1 MSMDDIA
8 NRCGEWLRG
17 TGPESDI
24 VMSSRIRLARNL
36 ADYPFIRRCN
46 DIDRANIESTI
57 RERLVANQNLSSLS
71 FINVAELN
79 LLDRQLLVERQL
91 ISRELANS
99 EGARSVAIDA
109 PEQLSLMVN
118 EEDHLRLQVIKSGLD
133 LDGAW
138 ELIDQLDDEI
148 ESKLTYAFNEQLGY
162 LTACPTNVGTGM
174 RVSVL
179 VHLPALVITKQIEKV
194 FRSAQKINLVVRG
207 LYGEGSQ
214 AMGDFYQVSNQIT
227 LGKSEKDLM
236 LLVADVIDVVLKY
249 ERKARDFLISEKQND
264 LFDKVSRAYGMLQ
277 SAQQISSEE
286 TMHLLSRVRMGVS
299 LGLIEELEIPDINQL
314 FIRTQPAHLQKIH
327 SSELDTDERNI
338 ERANYLHD
346 QLKLDNGGND
356 SQIN

>member
-46 DIDRANIESTI
+46 DIDKANIESTI
-57 RERLVANQNLSSLS
+57 RERIVANADLSRLS
-71 FINVAELN
+71 FINVAELS

-99 EGARSVAIDA
+99 EGARSVAIDQ

-118 EEDHLRLQVIKSGLD
+118 EEDHMRLQVIKSGFD

-138 ELIDQLDDEI
+138 ELINHLDDEI
-148 ESKLTYAFNEQLGY
+148 ESNVTYAYNKQLGY

-194 FRSAQKINLVVRG
+194 FRSAQKMNLVVRG
-207 LYGEGSQ
+207 LYGEGTQ
-214 AMGDFYQVSNQIT
+214 AMGDFYQVSNQVT
-227 LGKSEKDLM
+227 LGKSEKNLIY
-236 LLVADVIDVVLKY
+236 LVDDVICKVLKY
-249 ERKARDFLISEKQND
+249 ERMAREVLINEKQND
-264 LFDKVSRAYGMLQ
+264 LFDKVSRAYGMLR

-299 LGLIEELEIPDINQL
+299 LGLIGELEIPDINQL
-314 FIRTQPAHLQKIH
+314 FLQTQPAHLQKIH

-346 QLKLDNGGND
+346 QLKLDNGDD
-356 SQIN
+356 SQMN

>member
-46 DIDRANIESTI
+46 DIDKANIESTV
-57 RERLVANQNLSSLS
+57 RERIVANTDLSSLS

-99 EGARSVAIDA
+99 EGARSVAIDK

-118 EEDHLRLQVIKSGLD
+118 EEDHMRLQVIKSGFD

-138 ELIDQLDDEI
+138 ELINHLDDEI
-148 ESKLTYAFNEQLGY
+148 ESKVTYAYNQQLGY

-194 FRSAQKINLVVRG
+194 FRSAQKMNLVVRG
-207 LYGEGSQ
+207 LYGEGTQ
-214 AMGDFYQVSNQIT
+214 AMGDFYQVSNQVT
-227 LGKSEKDLM
+227 LGKSEKDLIY
-236 LLVADVIDVVLKY
+236 LVDDVICKVLKY
-249 ERKARDFLISEKQND
+249 ERMAREVLINEKQND
-264 LFDKVSRAYGMLQ
+264 LFDKVSRAYGMLR

-299 LGLIEELEIPDINQL
+299 LGLIGELEIPDINQL
-314 FIRTQPAHLQKIH
+314 FLQTQPAHLQKIH

-338 ERANYLHD
+338 ERANYLHN
-346 QLKLDNGGND
+346 QLKLENGDD
-356 SQIN
+356 SQMN

>member
-46 DIDRANIESTI
+46 DIDKANIESTI
-57 RERLVANQNLSSLS
+57 RERIVANADLSRLR

-99 EGARSVAIDA
+99 EGARSVAIDE

-118 EEDHLRLQVIKSGLD
+118 EEDHMRLQVIKSGFD

-138 ELIDQLDDEI
+138 ELINHLDDEI
-148 ESKLTYAFNEQLGY
+148 ESNVTYAYNKQLGY

-194 FRSAQKINLVVRG
+194 FRSAQKMNLVVRG

-214 AMGDFYQVSNQIT
+214 AMGDFYQVSNQVT
-227 LGKSEKDLM
+227 LGKPEKDLIY
-236 LLVADVIDVVLKY
+236 LVSDVICKVLKY
-249 ERKARDFLISEKQND
+249 ERMAREVLINEKQND
-264 LFDKVSRAYGMLQ
+264 LFDKVSRAYGMLR

-299 LGLIEELEIPDINQL
+299 LGLIGELEISDINQL
-314 FIRTQPAHLQKIH
+314 FLQTQPAHLQKKH

-338 ERANYLHD
+338 ERANYLHN
-346 QLKLDNGGND
+346 QLKLDNGDD
-356 SQIN
+356 SQMN

>member
-1 MSMDDIA
+1 MSMEDIV

-46 DIDRANIESTI
+46 DIDKANIESTV
-57 RERLVANQNLSSLS
+57 RERIVANPNLDRLN

-99 EGARSVAIDA
+99 EGARSVAIDE

-118 EEDHLRLQVIKSGLD
+118 EEDHMRLQVIKSGFD

-138 ELIDQLDDEI
+138 ELINHLDDEI
-148 ESKLTYAFNEQLGY
+148 ESKITYAYAEQFGY

-179 VHLPALVITKQIEKV
+179 VHLPALVITKQVEKF
-194 FRSAQKINLVVRG
+194 FRSAQKMNLVVRG
-207 LYGEGSQ
+207 LYGEGTQ
-214 AMGDFYQVSNQIT
+214 AMGDFYQVSNQVT
-227 LGKSEKDLM
+227 LGKSEKDLIY
-236 LLVADVIDVVLKY
+236 LVEDVIGKVLEY
-249 ERKARDFLISEKQND
+249 ERMAREVLINEKQND
-264 LFDKVSRAYGMLQ
+264 LFDKVSRAYGMLR

-299 LGLIEELEIPDINQL
+299 LGLIGELEIPDINQL
-314 FIRTQPAHLQKIH
+314 FIQTQPAHLQKIH
-327 SSELDTDERNI
+327 SSELDTDARNI

-346 QLKLDNGGND
+346 QLKLDNGDDPQVN
-356 SQIN
+356 